1 MTDTTPSTTTP
12 APTDVVLCSPLRT
25 PVGAYGGAFTD
36 VPVQDLASTVVSAIV
51 ERTGLSADSIDD
63 IILGQASPDGAAPAL
78 GRVVALDAGLGDS
91 VPGMQ
96 LDRRC
101 GSGLQAVVTAAAHV
115 ATGAAD
121 LIIAGGAESMSRTG
135 YSVDGSIRWGVKGGD
150 LVLHDRLAEG
160 RASAGGRNHPI
171 PGGMIET
178 AENLR
183 RDYGITREAQDALAA
198 ESHRRAVAAIDEGLF
213 ADEIVPVTVPGKR
226 RRDPETVVDRDEHP
240 RPGTTTDK
248 LAGLRPVM
256 GRQDDEATV
265 TAGNASGQ
273 NDGAAAMVVT
283 TRARAEE
290 LGLEP
295 FARLS
300 GWAVAGV
307 APETMGIGP
316 VAATARVL
324 ERLGMSLDD
333 LDVIELNEAFAAQAL
348 SVLQEWGVAADDPRL
363 NPHGSGI
370 SLGHP
375 VGATGAR
382 MLVTLCHELRRR
394 GDSTES
400 GDADQPTLRGLATMC
415 IGGGQG
421 LAAVLEAE

>member
-1 MTDTTPSTTTP
+1 MTKKPD
-12 APTDVVLCSPLRT
+12 DIVLCSPLRT

-36 VPVQDLASTVVSAIV
+36 VPVQDLASTVVTAIV
-51 ERTGLSADSIDD
+51 ERTGLTADSIDD

-115 ATGAAD
+115 AAGAAD
-121 LIIAGGAESMSRTG
+121 LVIAGGAESMSRTG
-135 YSVDGSIRWGVKGGD
+135 YSVDGSIRWGVKEGD

-160 RASAGGRNHPI
+160 RSSAGGRNHPI

-183 RDYGITREAQDALAA
+183 REYGITREDQDALAV
-198 ESHRRAVAAIDEGLF
+198 ESHSRAVAAMDNGVFDE
-213 ADEIVPVTVPGKR
+213 EIVPVTVPGR
-226 RRDPETVVDRDEHP
+226 RRKDPDTVVDRDEHP
-240 RPGTTTDK
+240 RPGTTTDT
-248 LAGLRPVM
+248 LAKLRPVM
-256 GRQDDEATV
+256 GRQDDAATV

-273 NDGAAAMVVT
+273 NDGAAAMIVT
-283 TRARAEE
+283 TRARAEA
-290 LGLEP
+290 LGLDP
-295 FARLS
+295 VAGLS

-307 APETMGIGP
+307 APEAMGIGP
-316 VAATARVL
+316 VPATERVL
-324 ERLGMSLDD
+324 DRLGLTLED

-348 SVLQEWGVAADDPRL
+348 SVLKEWGIPADDPRL
-363 NPHGSGI
+363 NTHGSGI

-382 MLVTLCHELRRR
+382 MLVTLTHEMRRR
-394 GDSTES
+394 AASGAGDT
-400 GDADQPTLRGLATMC
+400 PVRGLATMC

-421 LAAVLEAE
+421 LAAVLESE

>member
-1 MTDTTPSTTTP
+1 MSHTTTAP

-36 VPVQDLASTVVSAIV
+36 VPVQDLASTVVAAIV
-51 ERTGLSADSIDD
+51 ERTGLTADDIDD

-135 YSVDGSIRWGVKGGD
+135 YSVDGAIRWGVKGGD

-183 RDYGITREAQDALAA
+183 REYGVTREAQDEMAA
-198 ESHRRAVAAIDEGLF
+198 ESHRRAVAAIDDGLF

-226 RRDPETVVDRDEHP
+226 RRDPETIVDRDEHP
-240 RPGTTTDK
+240 RPGTTTEK

-290 LGLEP
+290 LGLQP
-295 FARLS
+295 VARLS

-316 VAATARVL
+316 VPATARVL
-324 ERLGMSLDD
+324 DRLGMTLDD

-363 NPHGSGI
+363 NLHGSGI

-394 GDSTES
+394 GENGS
-400 GDADQPTLRGLATMC
+400 APLRGLATMC

-421 LAAVLEAE
+421 LAAVLDAEQA